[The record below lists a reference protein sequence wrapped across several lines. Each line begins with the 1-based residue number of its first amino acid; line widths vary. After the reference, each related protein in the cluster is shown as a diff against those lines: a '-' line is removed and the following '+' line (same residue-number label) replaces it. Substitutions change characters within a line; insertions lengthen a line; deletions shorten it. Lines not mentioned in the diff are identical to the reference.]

1 MKKILTFLLCIIIV
15 CAIPLVAF
23 AEEEISTAVDTDT
36 TVTENLT
43 TETEIATE
51 SEISAT
57 EEATVETP
65 ADTDAAMVTTEAIVN
80 WVETHLEEISVIVT
94 LIATLIYNV
103 RKHTALNKSI
113 VTLNNN
119 SVGVVDES
127 NKAIKK
133 ALERVESV
141 STTVDSYKDEIILL
155 LSEIRKND
163 EEKKKLETALTEVES
178 YLKTAKLA
186 NTELANEVAELLVLA
201 NIPNAKKE
209 ELYSRH
215 RAAVAAIDAAE
226 HKETEVKEDVGE
238 EA

>member
-1 MKKILTFLLCIIIV
+1 MKKILKFLLCIIIV

-23 AEEEISTAVDTDT
+23 AEEGISTAADTDT

-43 TETEIATE
+43 TETENVTE

-57 EEATVETP
+57 EETPAVTPVLTVEEFLNWVFENYEEITVIF
-65 ADTDAAMVTTEAIVN
+65 AVIAAALLIVERLTKVIKAMITCNNNAVDIAEESKATTQAALEEVNSVKEIVN
-80 WVETHLEEISVIVT
+80 AYKEEVAN
-94 LIATLIYNV
+94 LLAEV
-103 RKHTALNKSI
+103 RRS
-113 VTLNNN
+113 
-119 SVGVVDES
+119 
-127 NKAIKK
+127 
-133 ALERVESV
+133 
-141 STTVDSYKDEIILL
+141 
-155 LSEIRKND
+155 D
-163 EEKKKLETALTEVES
+163 EEKKRIEAALA
-178 YLKTAKLA
+178 KTDNHLQMSKLA

-201 NIPNAKKE
+201 NIPNSKKE